1 MKESVVFL
9 LMVIVLV
16 VALAIGLVIWAI
28 LANGSCYPFKKGG
41 FGPDN
46 GYDQTRMELVKKKGK
61 KR

>member
-9 LMVIVLV
+9 VMVIVLIA
-16 VALAIGLVIWAI
+16 ALTIGLVVWAI
-28 LANGSCYPFKKGG
+28 LAKGSCYPFKRGG

-46 GYDQTRMELVKKKGK
+46 GYDQTRTELVKKKGN